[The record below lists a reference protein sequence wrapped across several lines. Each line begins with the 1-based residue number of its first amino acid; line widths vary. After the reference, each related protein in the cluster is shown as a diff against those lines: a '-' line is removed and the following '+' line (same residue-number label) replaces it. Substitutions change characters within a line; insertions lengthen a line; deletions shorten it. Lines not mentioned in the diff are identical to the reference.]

1 MLRVQ
6 ISRLLE
12 HAAAMSSA
20 QEKVTGNP
28 RLDMAGVMAALAM
41 ARQEELKVK
50 TAGGQRSFLHSKYK
64 TSDGLVRAECVQ
76 TSLQSYSPACSDSAV
91 RAECVH
97 TSLQKDSQ
105 ACSDSPQ
112 LAAQRGATNVTQ
124 SDDSSARFGGKKVSD
139 CRAAF
144 ENMNGK
150 NSQSS
155 ISSSSSSLESSPGQE
170 KKFSSVLPLKSS
182 LGVAKYL
189 RQANNECE
197 GKIET
202 VGVRE
207 SDMRGDVGGNTS
219 GDLTDN
225 MSGFLTVVERLSS
238 EKESRTGNGKLDM
251 SELVEALKNFQAKPP
266 STPASV
272 PASAPA
278 STPAIASSPVPVLAP
293 SSVEALVKASVKAS
307 GGSPPPLPARPPPLI
322 AGGPPR
328 PPPPPLSPPL
338 SAPLSKP
345 ASVRR
350 QEKTSSQPEHV
361 KTINTSKYSFQNP
374 HKHQQHATSDTQQP
388 NNSYCQE
395 KHSLIGELKS
405 KINNEGNPVEDFKS
419 NGPRRNLQVAGQSQ
433 DQIVKKIVY
442 SQYREMLNSYRNN
455 K

>member
-1 MLRVQ
+1 MELQDNQ

-64 TSDGLVRAECVQ
+64 TSDGLVRAECVH
-76 TSLQSYSPACSDSAV
+76 TSLQS
-91 RAECVH
+91 
-97 TSLQKDSQ
+97 DSQ

-144 ENMNGK
+144 ENMSGK

-155 ISSSSSSLESSPGQE
+155 ISSSSSQESSPRQE
-170 KKFSSVLPLKSS
+170 KKCSSVLPLKSS

-197 GKIET
+197 GKIES

-266 STPASV
+266 STPASI

-278 STPAIASSPVPVLAP
+278 SSPAIASSPVPVLAP

-345 ASVRR
+345 ASVLR

-374 HKHQQHATSDTQQP
+374 HKHQQHATSDTIQP

-405 KINNEGNPVEDFKS
+405 KINNEGNLVEDFKS